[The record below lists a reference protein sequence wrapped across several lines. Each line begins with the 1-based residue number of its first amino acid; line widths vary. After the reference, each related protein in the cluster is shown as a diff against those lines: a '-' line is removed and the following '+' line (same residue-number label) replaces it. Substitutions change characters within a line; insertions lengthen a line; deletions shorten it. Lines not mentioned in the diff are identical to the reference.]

1 METWVLESNFLEV
14 KQPVSAWLEF
24 DSATQSYL
32 LFHAA
37 FLTKTKST
45 IQPTLAQQDGAANAL
60 SICQALWS
68 LFYIHYSLYS
78 HKGGL
83 LIISPTC
90 RLFSEW
96 PWDVPVDPGTYGIKG
111 TDPPCS
117 WKPTYNLQLALHIGS
132 SWSIDS
138 TNYRL
143 CRTAAFTIERKKPM
157 DKWTHAV
164 QTCLR
169 VKSIFISSCLY
180 SLWSSCL

>member
-1 METWVLESNFLEV
+1 METWLLESNFLKV

-37 FLTKTKST
+37 FLTKPKST
-45 IQPTLAQQDGAANAL
+45 IQPTLAQQQDSAANAL

-78 HKGGL
+78 RKGGL

-90 RLFSEW
+90 WLFSEW
-96 PWDVPVDPGTYGIKG
+96 PWDVPVDPGTYGIRG

-157 DKWTHAV
+157 DKCSSNLFKA
-164 QTCLR
+164 Q
-169 VKSIFISSCLY
+169 KYIYIFMPY